1 MKKTISVITLIPR
14 SSRFY
19 AEQVQALFGQWAQVH
34 SYSTGDRS
42 VEGIVESDLYLL
54 STDAFEDAQEA
65 RRYVPSDGQVVEI
78 QLTYPKEVIQE
89 QIPRGTRVLFVNAT
103 RQMARE
109 AITQLEQLGVNQCL

>member
-54 STDAFEDAQEA
+54 STDAFEEA

-78 QLTYPKEVIQE
+78 QLTYPKEVIQDLKRI
-89 QIPRGTRVLFVNAT
+89 QRGTRVLFVNAT

>member
-1 MKKTISVITLIPR
+1 M
-14 SSRFY
+14 
-19 AEQVQALFGQWAQVH
+19 
-34 SYSTGDRS
+34 
-42 VEGIVESDLYLL
+42 ESDLYLL

-78 QLTYPKEVIQE
+78 QLTYPKEVIQDLKR
-89 QIPRGTRVLFVNAT
+89 IPRGTRVLFVNDT